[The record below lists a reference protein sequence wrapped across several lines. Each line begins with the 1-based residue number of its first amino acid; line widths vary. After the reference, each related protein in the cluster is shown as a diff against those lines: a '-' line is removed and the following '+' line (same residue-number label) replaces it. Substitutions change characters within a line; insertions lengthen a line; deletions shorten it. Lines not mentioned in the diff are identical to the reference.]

1 MGQYQRQ
8 SLSSFLG
15 LFCTALLGLGMCALN
30 DLQIHDGDV
39 DAPGSQGVRDYML
52 RYMAEV
58 FVGSPFGSLA
68 GQVAGWIVSGARSL
82 S

>member
-1 MGQYQRQ
+1 
-8 SLSSFLG
+8 
-15 LFCTALLGLGMCALN
+15 MCALN